1 MEYRER
7 EVRKDLSAAGE
18 KRARGVE
25 ASKLPELDR
34 KQRMEYWE
42 ILSEMRLR

>member
-1 MEYRER
+1 MELREGK
-7 EVRKDLSAAGE
+7 KDPSAAQE
-18 KRARGVE
+18 KRTRGVE

-34 KQRMEYWE
+34 KQRAEYWE